1 MRNTDINIKDYDLI
15 VIGAGSGGVRAARIA
30 ANYGA
35 KVAIVESV
43 RVGGTCV
50 LRGCV
55 PKKLLVYGSHIAHD
69 LEDASGFGWNIGSI
83 EHDWVKLIEAK
94 NNELDRLNSIYLNLL
109 SKVEIITGFG
119 KIIGNNEV
127 EVNGSIIRANKILI
141 AVGGKSFLP
150 EIKGIDLCINSDQAL
165 DLKALPKK
173 IVINGGG
180 YIALEF
186 ASIFASFGSDVTLIY
201 RGKHILRGF
210 DADISNLITEEYIKN
225 NIKILTETEIISVS
239 KINHDLLVTLSNNE
253 EIISNEVMFATGRV
267 PNTNG
272 LGLNEIGI
280 KNGSIG
286 EVIVDKNNQTSI
298 NNIYAIGDVT
308 NRINLTPVAIAEG
321 QVFSDNIFGG
331 ISKVCDY
338 ENVASAVFSQPA
350 IGVVGLSEL
359 EANNLYA
366 EDGGIEVYKTSFKPM
381 KQTLG
386 GRDTKI
392 FMKMIV
398 RKNNNK
404 VIGIHGIGDDM
415 PEIIQICSVA
425 IKAGAT
431 KDDFDNTMGIHPTAA
446 EELVTL
452 K

>member
-1 MRNTDINIKDYDLI
+1 LRNTDINIKDYDLI

-30 ANYGA
+30 ASYGA

-69 LEDASGFGWNIGSI
+69 LEDAAGFGWNIGYI

-94 NNELDRLNSIYLNLL
+94 NNELDRLNSIYLSLL
-109 SKVEIITGFG
+109 SKVEVITGFG
-119 KIIGNNEV
+119 KIIGSNKV
-127 EVNGSIIRANKILI
+127 EVNGSIIRGNKILI

-239 KINHDLLVTLSNNE
+239 KINHDLLVTLSNKE

-272 LGLNEIGI
+272 LGLNKIGI

-331 ISKVCDY
+331 MSKVCDY

-366 EDGGIEVYKTSFKPM
+366 EEGGIEVYKTSFKPM

>member
-150 EIKGIDLCINSDQAL
+150 KIKGIDLCINSDQAL

-210 DADISNLITEEYIKN
+210 DSDISNLITEEYIKN

-239 KINHDLLVTLSNNE
+239 KTNHDLLVTLSNNE

-331 ISKVCDY
+331 MSKVCDY

>member
-69 LEDASGFGWNIGSI
+69 LEDAAGFGWNIGSI

-239 KINHDLLVTLSNNE
+239 KINHDLLVTLSNKE

-280 KNGSIG
+280 NNGSIG

-331 ISKVCDY
+331 MSKVCDY

>member
-1 MRNTDINIKDYDLI
+1 MINKTINTKYYDLI

-35 KVAIVESV
+35 KVAIIESV

-55 PKKLLVYGSHIAHD
+55 PKKLLVYGSHIAHEI
-69 LEDASGFGWNIGSI
+69 EDAVGFGWDIGSI
-83 EHDWVKLIEAK
+83 KHNWSKLIK
-94 NNELDRLNSIYLNLL
+94 LKDNELDRLNNIYLNLL
-109 SKVEIITGFG
+109 SKVIIINGFG
-119 KIIGNNEV
+119 KIVGNNEV
-127 EVNGSIIRANKILI
+127 EVNGNIIKAKTILI
-141 AVGGKSFLP
+141 AVGGKTYFPRL
-150 EIKGIDLCINSDQAL
+150 EGIELCINSDQAL
-165 DLKALPKK
+165 DLKTLPRS
-173 IVINGGG
+173 IIINGGG

-186 ASIFASFGSDVTLIY
+186 AGIFASLGSKVTLVY
-201 RGKHILRGF
+201 RGKNILRGF
-210 DADISNLITEEYIKN
+210 DQDISNFIKEEYIKN
-225 NIKILTETEIISVS
+225 NIQVLTET
-239 KINHDLLVTLSNNE
+239 KINSIFKTHKGLSVILSDGQ

-267 PNTNG
+267 PNING

-280 KNGSIG
+280 KTGDVG
-286 EVIVDKNNQTSI
+286 EIIVDDKNQTNI
-298 NNIYAIGDVT
+298 QNIYAIGDVT

-321 QVFSDNIFGG
+321 QVFSDNLFGG
-331 ISKVCDY
+331 MNKICDY

-350 IGVVGLSEL
+350 IGVVGLNEL
-359 EANNLYA
+359 EANKLYA
-366 EDGGIEVYKTSFKPM
+366 EDGGIDIYKTLFKPM

-392 FMKMIV
+392 FIKMIV
-398 RKNNNK
+398 SKKDNK
-404 VIGIHGIGDDM
+404 VLGIHGIGDDM

-431 KDDFDNTMGIHPTAA
+431 KSDFDNTMGIHPTTA

>member
-1 MRNTDINIKDYDLI
+1 MKDTIKNKKEYDLI

-30 ANYGA
+30 ANHGA
-35 KVAIVESV
+35 KVAIIESV

-55 PKKLLVYGSHIAHD
+55 PKKLLVYGAHIAHD
-69 LEDASGFGWNIGSI
+69 LEDAAGFGWNIGSI
-83 EHDWVKLIEAK
+83 EHDWAKLIHSK
-94 NNELDRLNSIYLNLL
+94 DKELDRLNNIYLNLL
-109 SKVEIITGFG
+109 SKVDIINGFG
-119 KIIGNNEV
+119 KIISNNEV
-127 EVNGSIIRANKILI
+127 EINSNIIKANKILI
-141 AVGGKSFLP
+141 AVGGKPFLP
-150 EIKGIDLCINSDQAL
+150 KIKGIDLCINSDQAL
-165 DLKALPKK
+165 DLKELPKK
-173 IVINGGG
+173 IIINGGG

-186 ASIFASFGSDVTLIY
+186 AAIFASFGSDVTLIY
-201 RGKHILRGF
+201 RGKNLLRGF
-210 DADISNLITEEYIKN
+210 DYDISRLIKEEYIKS
-225 NIKILTETEIISVS
+225 NIKVLTETEITSISKTKDALS
-239 KINHDLLVTLSNNE
+239 VTLNNNKNIVSNQ
-253 EIISNEVMFATGRV
+253 VMFATGRV
-267 PNTNG
+267 PNTKG
-272 LGLNEIGI
+272 LGLVDIGVKTGLVGEI
-280 KNGSIG
+280 
-286 EVIVDKNNQTSI
+286 IVDKNNQT
-298 NNIYAIGDVT
+298 NIDNVYAIGDVT

-321 QVFSDNIFGG
+321 QVFSDNFFGG
-331 ISKVCDY
+331 MTRVCDY

-350 IGVVGLSEL
+350 IGVVGVNEL

-398 RKNNNK
+398 RKKDNK
-404 VIGIHGIGDDM
+404 VVGIHAIGDDM
-415 PEIIQICSVA
+415 PEIIQICGVA

-431 KDDFDNTMGIHPTAA
+431 KYDFDNTMGIHPTAA

>member
-1 MRNTDINIKDYDLI
+1 LINKTINVKNYDLI

-35 KVAIVESV
+35 KVAIIESV

-55 PKKLLVYGSHIAHD
+55 PKKLLVYGSHISHD
-69 LEDASGFGWNIGSI
+69 IEDAAGFGWEIESI
-83 EHDWVKLIEAK
+83 KHDWSKLIK
-94 NNELDRLNSIYLNLL
+94 SKDNELDRLHNIYLNFL
-109 SKVEIITGFG
+109 SKVDIINGFG
-119 KIIGNNEV
+119 KIVGNNEV
-127 EVNGSIIRANKILI
+127 EVNGKIIKAKTILI
-141 AVGGKSFLP
+141 AVGGKPYLP
-150 EIKGIDLCINSDQAL
+150 KLKGIEFCINSDQAL
-165 DLKALPKK
+165 DLKALPKS
-173 IVINGGG
+173 IIINGGG

-186 ASIFASFGSDVTLIY
+186 AGIFASLGSEVTLVY
-201 RGKHILRGF
+201 RGKNILRGF
-210 DADISNLITEEYIKN
+210 DQDISRLINEEYIKN
-225 NIKILTETEIISVS
+225 NIQILTEIEINLISKTNKDLSVILSNGQKIISS
-239 KINHDLLVTLSNNE
+239 
-253 EIISNEVMFATGRV
+253 EVMFATGRI
-267 PNTNG
+267 PNTKG
-272 LGLNEIGI
+272 LGLDEISVTTG
-280 KNGSIG
+280 NIG
-286 EVIVDKNNQTSI
+286 EIIVDNNNQTNIS
-298 NNIYAIGDVT
+298 NIYAIGDVT

-331 ISKVCDY
+331 MNKICDY

-350 IGVVGLSEL
+350 IGVVGLNEL
-359 EANNLYA
+359 EANKLYA
-366 EDGGIEVYKTSFKPM
+366 KDGGIDIYKTSFKPM

-392 FMKMIV
+392 FIKMIV
-398 RKNNNK
+398 SKKDNK
-404 VIGIHGIGDDM
+404 VLGIHGIGDDM

-431 KDDFDNTMGIHPTAA
+431 KSDFDNTMGIHPTAA

>member
-1 MRNTDINIKDYDLI
+1 MSNKTSNNNYDLI

-35 KVAIVESV
+35 KVAIIESV

-55 PKKLLVYGSHIAHD
+55 PKKLLVYGSHFAKEI
-69 LEDASGFGWNIGSI
+69 EDSEGFGWKINSFM
-83 EHDWVKLIEAK
+83 HDWSKLISNK
-94 NNELDRLNSIYLNLL
+94 DKELDRLNKIYLNLL
-109 SKVEIITGFG
+109 SKV
-119 KIIGNNEV
+119 KIINGFAKIISNNEV
-127 EVNGSIIRANKILI
+127 QVNGEILSTNSILI
-141 AVGGKSFLP
+141 AVGGKP
-150 EIKGIDLCINSDQAL
+150 YMPDIQGKELCINSDAAL
-165 DLKALPKK
+165 DLNKFPTS

-186 ASIFASFGSDVTLIY
+186 AGIFASFGANVTLVY
-201 RGKHILRGF
+201 RGKNILRGF
-210 DADISNLITEEYIKN
+210 DSDISKLITEELKSLKIKL
-225 NIKILTETEIISVS
+225 LTETEIISVS
-239 KINHDLLVTLSNNE
+239 KTSSGLLTKLSSGKEVN
-253 EIISNEVMFATGRV
+253 SDEVMYATGRV
-267 PNTNG
+267 PNTKD
-272 LGLNEIGI
+272 LGLENVGI
-280 KNGSIG
+280 ETGSIG
-286 EVIVDKNNQTSI
+286 EIIVDDNNETNIKNI
-298 NNIYAIGDVT
+298 FAIGDVT

-321 QVFSDNIFGG
+321 QIFSDNLFG
-331 ISKVCDY
+331 STNKKCDY
-338 ENVASAVFSQPA
+338 SNVASAVFTQPA
-350 IGVVGLSEL
+350 IGVVGLSEEEGKKL
-359 EANNLYA
+359 LA
-366 EDGGIEVYKTSFKPM
+366 EDGGISIFKTSFKPM

-392 FMKMIV
+392 FIKMIV
-398 RKNNNK
+398 ANKDNK

-415 PEIIQICSVA
+415 PEIIQICAVA

>member
-69 LEDASGFGWNIGSI
+69 LEDAAGFGWNIGSI

-150 EIKGIDLCINSDQAL
+150 KIKGIDLCINSDQAL

-210 DADISNLITEEYIKN
+210 DSDISNLITEEYIKN

-239 KINHDLLVTLSNNE
+239 KINHDLLVTLSNKE
-253 EIISNEVMFATGRV
+253 EIISDEVMFATGRV

-366 EDGGIEVYKTSFKPM
+366 EEGGIEVYKTSFKPM

>member
-1 MRNTDINIKDYDLI
+1 MINKTINTKYYDLI

-35 KVAIVESV
+35 KVAIIESV

-55 PKKLLVYGSHIAHD
+55 PKKLLVYGSHIAHEI
-69 LEDASGFGWNIGSI
+69 EDAVGFGWDIGSI
-83 EHDWVKLIEAK
+83 KHNWSKLIK
-94 NNELDRLNSIYLNLL
+94 LKDNELDRLNNIYLNLL
-109 SKVEIITGFG
+109 SKVEIINGFG
-119 KIIGNNEV
+119 KIVGNNEV
-127 EVNGSIIRANKILI
+127 EVNGNIIKAKTILI
-141 AVGGKSFLP
+141 AVGGKTYFPKL
-150 EIKGIDLCINSDQAL
+150 EGIELCINSDQAL
-165 DLKALPKK
+165 DLKTLPRS
-173 IVINGGG
+173 IIINGGG

-186 ASIFASFGSDVTLIY
+186 AGIFASLGSKVTLVY
-201 RGKHILRGF
+201 RGKNILRGF
-210 DADISNLITEEYIKN
+210 DQDISNFIKEEYIKN
-225 NIKILTETEIISVS
+225 NIQVLTET
-239 KINHDLLVTLSNNE
+239 KINLIFKTHKGLSVILSNGQ

-267 PNTNG
+267 PNING

-280 KNGSIG
+280 KTGDVG
-286 EVIVDKNNQTSI
+286 EIIVDDKNQTNI
-298 NNIYAIGDVT
+298 QNIYAIGDVT

-321 QVFSDNIFGG
+321 QVFSDNLFGG
-331 ISKVCDY
+331 MNKICDY

-350 IGVVGLSEL
+350 IGVVGLNEL
-359 EANNLYA
+359 EANKLYA
-366 EDGGIEVYKTSFKPM
+366 EDGGIDIYKTLFKPM

-392 FMKMIV
+392 FIKMIV
-398 RKNNNK
+398 SKKDNK
-404 VIGIHGIGDDM
+404 VLGIHGIGDDM

-431 KDDFDNTMGIHPTAA
+431 KSDFDNTMGIHPTTA

>member
-1 MRNTDINIKDYDLI
+1 MSNKTSNNNYDLI

-35 KVAIVESV
+35 KVSIIESV

-55 PKKLLVYGSHIAHD
+55 PKKLLVYGSHFAKEI
-69 LEDASGFGWNIGSI
+69 EDSEGFGWKINSFM
-83 EHDWVKLIEAK
+83 HDWSKLISNK
-94 NNELDRLNSIYLNLL
+94 DKELDRLNKIYLNLL
-109 SKVEIITGFG
+109 SKV
-119 KIIGNNEV
+119 KIINGFANIISNNEV
-127 EVNGSIIRANKILI
+127 QVNGEILSTNSILI
-141 AVGGKSFLP
+141 AVGGKSYMP
-150 EIKGIDLCINSDQAL
+150 DIQGKELCINSDAAL
-165 DLKALPKK
+165 DLNKFPTS

-186 ASIFASFGSDVTLIY
+186 AGIFASFGANVTLVY
-201 RGKHILRGF
+201 RGKNILRGF
-210 DADISNLITEEYIKN
+210 DSDISKLITEELKN
-225 NIKILTETEIISVS
+225 LKINLLTETEIISVS
-239 KINHDLLVTLSNNE
+239 KTSSGLLTKLSSGKEVN
-253 EIISNEVMFATGRV
+253 SDEVMYATGRV
-267 PNTNG
+267 PDTKD
-272 LGLNEIGI
+272 LGLENVGI
-280 KNGSIG
+280 ETGSIG
-286 EVIVDKNNQTSI
+286 EIIVDDNNETNIKNI
-298 NNIYAIGDVT
+298 FAIGDVT

-321 QVFSDNIFGG
+321 QIFSDNLFGG
-331 ISKVCDY
+331 TNKKCDY
-338 ENVASAVFSQPA
+338 SNVASAVFTQPA
-350 IGVVGLSEL
+350 IGVVGLSEEEGKKL
-359 EANNLYA
+359 LA
-366 EDGGIEVYKTSFKPM
+366 EDGGISIFKTSFKPM

-392 FMKMIV
+392 FIKMIV
-398 RKNNNK
+398 ANKNNK

-415 PEIIQICSVA
+415 PEIIQICAVA

>member
-1 MRNTDINIKDYDLI
+1 MSNKTSNNNYDLI

-35 KVAIVESV
+35 KVAIIESV

-55 PKKLLVYGSHIAHD
+55 PKKLLVYGSHFAKEI
-69 LEDASGFGWNIGSI
+69 EDSEGFGWKINSFM
-83 EHDWVKLIEAK
+83 HDWSKLISNK
-94 NNELDRLNSIYLNLL
+94 DKELDRLNKIYLNLL
-109 SKVEIITGFG
+109 SKV
-119 KIIGNNEV
+119 KIINGFAKIISNNEV
-127 EVNGSIIRANKILI
+127 QVNGEILSTNSILI
-141 AVGGKSFLP
+141 AVGGKSYMP
-150 EIKGIDLCINSDQAL
+150 DIQGKELCINSDAAL
-165 DLKALPKK
+165 DLNKFPTS

-186 ASIFASFGSDVTLIY
+186 AGIFASFGANVTLVY
-201 RGKHILRGF
+201 RGKNILRGF
-210 DADISNLITEEYIKN
+210 DSDISKLITEELKN
-225 NIKILTETEIISVS
+225 LKINLLTETEIISVS
-239 KINHDLLVTLSNNE
+239 KTSSGLLTKLSSGKEVN
-253 EIISNEVMFATGRV
+253 SDEVMYATGRV
-267 PNTNG
+267 PDTKD
-272 LGLNEIGI
+272 LGLENVGI
-280 KNGSIG
+280 ETGSIG
-286 EVIVDKNNQTSI
+286 EIIVDDNNETNIKNI
-298 NNIYAIGDVT
+298 FAIGDVT

-321 QVFSDNIFGG
+321 QIFSDNLFG
-331 ISKVCDY
+331 STNKKCDY
-338 ENVASAVFSQPA
+338 SNVASAVFTQPA
-350 IGVVGLSEL
+350 IGVVGLSEEEGKKL
-359 EANNLYA
+359 LA
-366 EDGGIEVYKTSFKPM
+366 EDGGISIFKTSFKPM

-392 FMKMIV
+392 FIKMIV
-398 RKNNNK
+398 ANKDNK

-415 PEIIQICSVA
+415 PEIIQICAVA

>member
-165 DLKALPKK
+165 DLKVLPKK

-239 KINHDLLVTLSNNE
+239 KTNHDLLVTLSNNE

-280 KNGSIG
+280 NNGSIG

-331 ISKVCDY
+331 MSKVCDY

-366 EDGGIEVYKTSFKPM
+366 EEGGIEVYKTSFKPM

>member
-1 MRNTDINIKDYDLI
+1 MSNKTSNNNYDLI

-35 KVAIVESV
+35 KVVIIESV

-55 PKKLLVYGSHIAHD
+55 PKKLLVYGSHFAKEI
-69 LEDASGFGWNIGSI
+69 EDSEGFGWKINSFM
-83 EHDWVKLIEAK
+83 HDWSKLISNK
-94 NNELDRLNSIYLNLL
+94 DKELDRLNKIYLNLL
-109 SKVEIITGFG
+109 SKV
-119 KIIGNNEV
+119 KIINGFAKIISNNEV
-127 EVNGSIIRANKILI
+127 QVNGEILSTNSILI
-141 AVGGKSFLP
+141 AVGGKSYMP
-150 EIKGIDLCINSDQAL
+150 DIQGKELCINSDAAL
-165 DLKALPKK
+165 DLNKFPTS

-186 ASIFASFGSDVTLIY
+186 AGIFASFGANVTLVY
-201 RGKHILRGF
+201 RGKNILRGF
-210 DADISNLITEEYIKN
+210 DSDISKLITEELKN
-225 NIKILTETEIISVS
+225 LKINLLTETEIISVS
-239 KINHDLLVTLSNNE
+239 KTSSGLLTKLSSGKEVN
-253 EIISNEVMFATGRV
+253 SDEVMYATGRV
-267 PNTNG
+267 PNTKD
-272 LGLNEIGI
+272 LGLEKVGI
-280 KNGSIG
+280 ETGSIG
-286 EVIVDKNNQTSI
+286 EIMVDDNNETNIKNI
-298 NNIYAIGDVT
+298 FAIGDVT

-321 QVFSDNIFGG
+321 QIFSDNLFGG
-331 ISKVCDY
+331 TNKKCDY
-338 ENVASAVFSQPA
+338 SNVASAVFTQPA
-350 IGVVGLSEL
+350 IGVVGLSEEEGKKL
-359 EANNLYA
+359 LA
-366 EDGGIEVYKTSFKPM
+366 EDGGISIFKTSFKPM

-392 FMKMIV
+392 FIKMIV
-398 RKNNNK
+398 ANKDNK

-415 PEIIQICSVA
+415 PEIIQICAVA